1 MNVLRALPAHL
12 AERLADGSVVVGVGI
27 NVDQHAAELPEGGAS
42 LRTAGRPADRT
53 AVLIDVLA
61 AVAETYR
68 RWLAGVDV
76 AQEYVGLS
84 ATLGRDVRAD
94 LGDRLVIGH
103 AVRLGPSGEL
113 VVVDAGG
120 VEHELS
126 AGDVT
131 LVRRQA

>member
-1 MNVLRALPAHL
+1 MQPQPFWLVWCPTRSAPTVRQPSYIV
-12 AERLADGSVVVGVGI
+12 AETEAKRLARI
-27 NVDQHAAELPEGGAS
+27 NPGES
-42 LRTAGRPADRT
+42 FY
-53 AVLIDVLA
+53 VLA

-131 LVRRQA
+131 LAREGP